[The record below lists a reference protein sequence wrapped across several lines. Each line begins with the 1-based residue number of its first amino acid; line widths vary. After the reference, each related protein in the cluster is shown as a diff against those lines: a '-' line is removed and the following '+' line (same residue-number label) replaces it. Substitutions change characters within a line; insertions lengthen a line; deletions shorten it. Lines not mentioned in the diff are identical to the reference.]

1 MQWSKVH
8 ALYTASILGC
18 FLSQGNMGKRSGKC
32 YAKLWETNLFS
43 WVWGSFF
50 LLVLRLFSKFRQICS
65 KFPLRSFHFFFRTWI
80 SGNKLEDHFL
90 PTDGGFLKPL
100 SCKNLCKECW
110 CFSKSFG
117 TSGSLVPEQPKFSS
131 LGLSA
136 PESPVS
142 RLKSAFLLQSSSL
155 LKLPYCTNFCTEWWC
170 FSKVSF
176 GTSAGC
182 AF

>member
-1 MQWSKVH
+1 MQSFEKRICS
-8 ALYTASILGC
+8 AGC
-18 FLSQGNMGKRSGKC
+18 GVPSFYWC
-32 YAKLWETNLFS
+32 C
-43 WVWGSFF
+43 GSFRSS
-50 LLVLRLFSKFRQICS
+50 VKFALNFRCEVS
-65 KFPLRSFHFFFRTWI
+65 NFFFRTWI

-100 SCKNLCKECW
+100 SRKNLCTECW
-110 CFSKSFG
+110 CFSKASFG
-117 TSGSLVPEQPKFSS
+117 TSGSLVREQPKFSS